1 MDINNYRQKLQEQ
14 QQKNKKAESDLRKE
28 KWRQETG

>member
-1 MDINNYRQKLQEQ
+1 MCRQKLQEQ
-14 QQKNKKAESDLRKE
+14 QQRNKKAETDLRKE

>member
-1 MDINNYRQKLQEQ
+1 MYRQKLQEQ
-14 QQKNKKAESDLRKE
+14 QQRNKKTESDLRKE